1 MNSKVVWIINQYG
14 GSRLHGMTFR
24 SYYLAKEF
32 VKKHK
37 VYLFSASYS
46 HVMSSPPLINGNL
59 TQEDIDGITY
69 AWLKVARYKGSKSIG
84 RIWSMFVFLFRL
96 FTLKV
101 SNFQKPDVIIV
112 SSISPFPVIKA
123 FFWSRRY
130 KAKLIFEVRDIW
142 PLSIMELGG
151 LSKYHPFVMLLQC
164 VENFA
169 YRVSDYVVSVLPK
182 ALNHMQHHGLS
193 EDRFVYIPNGI
204 EISDVV
210 TINSDKRTQF
220 VVGYAGTI
228 GVANAM
234 DYLIESADI
243 LKDYPIEFRLLGNG
257 PAKKELIE
265 LVLQKSLQNVRFYEA
280 VPKSEVPLFLSNVDV
295 LYIGWQNSKLYRFG
309 ISANKIFDYLLA
321 KKPIVHSV
329 NAGNDPIQEAEAG
342 ISVEPANPQKIAD
355 AILQLYHMSAVERN
369 KMGENGRKYVEK
381 HHSYEK
387 LAASYERLFN

>member
-1 MNSKVVWIINQYG
+1 MDSKVVWLINQYG

-46 HVMSSPPLINGNL
+46 HVMSNPPEISSNL

-69 AWLKVARYKGSKSIG
+69 VWLKVARYKGSKSIG

-96 FTLKV
+96 VTLKV

-112 SSISPFPVIKA
+112 SSISPFPVLKA
-123 FFWSRRY
+123 FFWSRKY
-130 KAKLIFEVRDIW
+130 KSKLIFEVRDIW

-151 LSKYHPFVMLLQC
+151 LSKYHPFVMLLQY

-182 ALNHMQHHGLS
+182 ALNHMRSHGLS
-193 EDRFVYIPNGI
+193 EDRFVYIPNGV
-204 EISDVV
+204 EISDIV
-210 TINSDKRTQF
+210 TISSDKRTQF

-243 LKDYPIEFRLLGNG
+243 LKDYPIEFHLLGNG
-257 PAKKELIE
+257 PAKKGLME
-265 LVLQKSLQNVRFYEA
+265 LVLQKSLQNVQFYDA

-369 KMGENGRKYVEK
+369 KMGENGRKFVEK

-387 LAASYERLFN
+387 LAATYERLFN